1 MHGRRTGQGPYA
13 GALQVDLFTIVVDDD
28 DLAIEFFVDT
38 LGFELAG
45 DSPSMTND
53 GRPKRWVV
61 VRPPGTQTGVLLA
74 QADGAAQAAI
84 RNCRRWR
91 ASGERDSGSVA
102 CRSND
107 RTDLQRVRER
117 LDLAGYVQKVN
128 RRRIW

>member
-74 QADGAAQAAI
+74 QADGAAQAAV

-102 CRSND
+102 CRSTTGQICKGCA
-107 RTDLQRVRER
+107 RGLPG
-117 LDLAGYVQKVN
+117 GYVQKVN

>member
-74 QADGAAQAAI
+74 QADGAAQGAI
-84 RNCRRWR
+84 RNC
-91 ASGERDSGSVA
+91 GSMA
-102 CRSND
+102 
-107 RTDLQRVRER
+107 RV
-117 LDLAGYVQKVN
+117 G
-128 RRRIW
+128 